1 MQTLGKSAFISS
13 QPSYPFDR
21 RDGAFVAFLSPS
33 HVSVALMSEVKQK
46 HPRLGRHAQSLVSHK
61 LDAVVWVLV
70 LLESVHLE
78 LLSESR

>member
-1 MQTLGKSAFISS
+1 MDLCRPWGRVPSSAVS
-13 QPSYPFDR
+13 PHTPFDR

-70 LLESVHLE
+70 LHLE